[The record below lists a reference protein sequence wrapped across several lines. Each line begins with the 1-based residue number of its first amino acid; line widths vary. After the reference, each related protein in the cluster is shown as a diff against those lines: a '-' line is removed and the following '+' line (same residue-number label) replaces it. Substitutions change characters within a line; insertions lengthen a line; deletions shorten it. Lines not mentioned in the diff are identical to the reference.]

1 MELEKIG
8 TKSKPSNEGEL
19 LKLASQEFIKVMTK
33 IASSLKVDIDKLTT
47 IQKETEKEKGRAP
60 NYIADS

>member
-47 IQKETEKEKGRAP
+47 IQKKRKRKR
-60 NYIADS
+60 NYQ